1 MSNSALLGWFH
12 HQLVDTRGI
21 TMHWSG
27 KPTTTT
33 DAAGVLLESGWV
45 FTDARGHR
53 IGLPEPLEPT
63 RGHGVP
69 DDPTGTPPATA
80 A

>member
-1 MSNSALLGWFH
+1 FH

-33 DAAGVLLESGWV
+33 TTDVVGVLLESGWV

-53 IGLPEPLEPT
+53 IGLPAPVGPVP
-63 RGHGVP
+63 GHGLPDDQP
-69 DDPTGTPPATA
+69 DDPAGTPPAA
-80 A
+80 AA